1 MIRYIVVEEEEKE
14 GMFVFPEIEDSL
26 VCPVV
31 NDRST
36 FNEEEIKREE
46 NELIRMRKRIEK
58 LESLTSS

>member
-1 MIRYIVVEEEEKE
+1 
-14 GMFVFPEIEDSL
+14 MFVFPEIEDSL
-26 VCPVV
+26 VCPAV